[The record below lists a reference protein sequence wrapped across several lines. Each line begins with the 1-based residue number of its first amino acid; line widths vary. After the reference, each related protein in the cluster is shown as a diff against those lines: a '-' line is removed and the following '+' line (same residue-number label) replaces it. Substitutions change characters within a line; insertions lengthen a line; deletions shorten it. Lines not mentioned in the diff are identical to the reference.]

1 LHPSELVHSKI
12 GINSHYSARDLSPS
26 RLNNNYV
33 HIKTHTKNSSRVA
46 SPSRLSKTIDHS
58 TPLVTFQYEPRLY
71 HLNKLN

>member
-12 GINSHYSARDLSPS
+12 GINSYNSARNVSQAEQ
-26 RLNNNYV
+26 NENYV
-33 HIKTHTKNSSRVA
+33 HIKSHTKHSARFT